1 MNAVTFTNVY
11 HIYNEGSPFET
22 SSIENINIEV
32 KKGEIFFICGNT
44 GSGKSTLVK
53 LINRLLIKKSGKI
66 KVLQFDMDNIKD
78 PYELRKNVG
87 MIFQY
92 PDNQIFET
100 KVKKELIFGP
110 ERFGISKRAALSKI
124 KESCIM
130 TGFDY
135 ETFKNR
141 NPFELSGGEKR
152 KVAISSILAYDPDVI
167 VFDEPTAGLD
177 NASISHLKDMLL
189 ALKDKGKT
197 LIVVS
202 HNIDF
207 ISECSDRIC
216 VMSAGKVRYCGDFI
230 DTMLKFSNKELE
242 VFGVE
247 KPFIY
252 RLIEKM
258 NINDRNE
265 VESKLKYLEKIINV

>member
-1 MNAVTFTNVY
+1 MNAVTFTNVS

-22 SSIENINIEV
+22 RSIENINVEI

-53 LINRLLIKKSGKI
+53 LINRLITKKSGQI
-66 KVLQFDMDNIKD
+66 KVLQFDMDNIKN

-110 ERFGISKRAALSKI
+110 ERFGMSKRLALSKI
-124 KESCIM
+124 RQSCIM
-130 TGFDY
+130 TGLDY
-135 ETFKNR
+135 DKFKNR

-152 KVAISSILAYDPDVI
+152 KVAISSILACDPEVI

-177 NASISHLKDMLL
+177 NASIIHLKNMIF

-197 LIVVS
+197 LIIVS

-216 VMSAGKVRYCGDFI
+216 VMSSGKVRSCGDFI
-230 DTMLKFSNKELE
+230 DTMMRFSNKELE

-247 KPFIY
+247 KPFIF
-252 RLIEKM
+252 RIIEKM

-265 VESKLKYLEKIINV
+265 VELKIKNLEKIFNV